1 MDDEGFTPDDIAY
14 INDPFDLADLEYI
27 EKMKQ

>member
-1 MDDEGFTPDDIAY
+1 MEDFTPEDLDW
-14 INDPFDLADLEYI
+14 INNPFDQSDLEYI